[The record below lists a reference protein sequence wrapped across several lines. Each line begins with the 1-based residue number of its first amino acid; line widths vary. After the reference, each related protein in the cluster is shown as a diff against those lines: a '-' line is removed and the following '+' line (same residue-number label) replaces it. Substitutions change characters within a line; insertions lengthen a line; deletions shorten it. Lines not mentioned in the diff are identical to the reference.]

1 MRSPADRTGSRHQR
15 VEPALL
21 VVVSITLVALLFFD
35 RPLAVGDGLAYL
47 IWLDSIALD
56 GDLDLSNQAAK
67 FGSLNTYHIYREE
80 RTGKWASAFPFG
92 IGLLLTPFYW
102 VGAGLDRIPAFR
114 VNDAH
119 FLGIQGVPFAYSLCA
134 MIGVNV
140 LALWTVILAYQIAR
154 RFAAPWTAAGA
165 TVATFVGTP
174 LLFYSSVDLINSH
187 IGGAFTA
194 TAFVLLWLRARDRL
208 RSETWK
214 DRKASPADL
223 ARSGHGRGAWAWQR
237 VLPWFGL
244 GLVGGLVA
252 LCRWQVSL
260 IAVPAVAELLFRR
273 RWREVLAVAFGF
285 ALLAWLIPFSWWQ
298 MFGSPVVLPASQGD
312 KNIAMIAPVHTLDVL
327 LSPIAGLFPWSPIVA
342 LALIGLWPLARRDGA
357 LALSGMAMFVLQA
370 LVCGM
375 VRDWWAGI
383 GFGMRRMAELY
394 PLYTLLLA
402 VLLSSASRRR
412 WLVVPAWALMAI
424 LSAYGIA
431 LVLAR
436 LNFTWTNPWGLAR
449 DTPLKELRYTFSRQ
463 HWPLMWPVIRD
474 HVGPWA
480 WKKPGP

>member
-1 MRSPADRTGSRHQR
+1 MRSSADRAGGRRRR

-21 VVVSITLVALLFFD
+21 VTVALTLAALLFFD

-67 FGSLNTYHIYREE
+67 FGALNTYHIYREE

-102 VGAGLDRIPAFR
+102 AGAALDRLPAFR

-134 MIGVNV
+134 MIGVNL
-140 LALWTVILAYQIAR
+140 LALWTVILAYRIAR
-154 RFAAPWTAAGA
+154 RFAAPWAAAGA

-174 LLFYSSVDLINSH
+174 LLFYSSVDPLNSH
-187 IGGAFTA
+187 IGGAFAA
-194 TAFVLLWLRARDRL
+194 TAFVLLWLRARDGL
-208 RSETWK
+208 
-214 DRKASPADL
+214 KAGIQEAGSADL
-223 ARSGHGRGAWAWQR
+223 VHPGHGRGACVQQP
-237 VLPWFGL
+237 VLSWFGL

-260 IAVPAVAELLFRR
+260 IAIPPVVELLFSR
-273 RWREVLAVAFGF
+273 RWREVLAMALGF
-285 ALLAWLIPFSWWQ
+285 SLLAWLIPFSWWQ

-312 KNIAMIAPVHTLDVL
+312 SNIAMIAPVHTLDVL
-327 LSPIAGLFPWSPIVA
+327 LSPIAGLLPWSPIVA
-342 LALIGLWPLARRDGA
+342 LALVGLWPLARRDRA
-357 LALSGMAMFVLQA
+357 LAWSGLAMFVLQA
-370 LVCGM
+370 LICGM

-394 PLYTLLLA
+394 PLYTLFLA
-402 VLLSSASRRR
+402 VLVSSASWRR
-412 WLVVPAWALMAI
+412 WLIGPVWALTAV
-424 LSAYGIA
+424 LAAYGIA

-463 HWPLMWPVIRD
+463 HWPVMWPVIRD

-480 WKKPGP
+480 WKRPGP